1 MVEIDTPMYG
11 SFEDDEFKKKKLGI
25 NKKIIQPHTDVISV
39 VYYSSETT
47 TKFQWSKNP

>member
-1 MVEIDTPMYG
+1 MIGFGGRKIDPMYG
-11 SFEDDEFKKKKLGI
+11 SFDDDFKKKNTGI

-47 TKFQWSKNP
+47 TTKFQ